1 MKASDLFVKC
11 LEEEGVTRIFGL
23 PGEEN
28 ADFMLSLKRSKKIE
42 FILCRH
48 EQSAAFMADAY
59 GRLTGKA
66 GVCLSTLGPGVT
78 NLMTGLADANMD
90 RAPVVAIIGQGS
102 TDRLHKESHQ
112 IMDSIAM
119 LNPVS
124 KWAQTIL
131 SPKNITE
138 VIRKAF
144 KIAEAEKPGVTV
156 IELPEDIAKE
166 KINDIPIKPIL
177 VRRPAADNRA
187 IDAALDLIINSSNP
201 IILAGNG
208 TVRKRASNRLR
219 ILADN
224 LGIGVINTFMG
235 KGAVSKDDKHCLFTI
250 GLGSGDFNNLAID
263 ESDLVI
269 AIGYDL
275 VEYSPSAWNRI
286 EGSQKKI
293 IHIDYLPAEIDKD
306 YLPNVEIISDLAGAL
321 YQLNLKLV
329 ERLGARNL
337 PLFNI
342 KKRLKLRNAM
352 VNDLKLNND
361 DNTFPMKPQRIL
373 SDISKIMNE
382 DDILLSD
389 VGAHKMWVA
398 REYNCSKPNTC
409 LISNGFCTMGFA
421 LPGSIGAKMA
431 FPNRKILS
439 VNGDAGFF
447 MNVQDLETAVR
458 LKINVVAVVWLDGS
472 YGLIKWKQQ
481 IHFEGN
487 HSELRFKNPNFE
499 LLANSLNMWGKEIKT
514 CEEFIPALDEAF
526 KQQGP
531 AIIGVPVDYDENMRL
546 TERLGNVSA
555 II

>member
-11 LEEEGVTRIFGL
+11 LEEEGVTRIFGV

-28 ADFMLSLKRSKKIE
+28 ADFMISLKQSKNIK

-48 EQSAAFMADAY
+48 EQAAAFMADVY

-90 RAPVVAIIGQGS
+90 RSPVVAIIGQGS
-102 TDRLHKESHQ
+102 TNRLHKESHQ
-112 IMDSIAM
+112 IMDSISM
-119 LNPVS
+119 VHPIS

-131 SPKNITE
+131 SPENITE

-144 KIAEAEKPGVTV
+144 KLSETEKPGVTV
-156 IELPEDIAKE
+156 IEFPEDIAKKTIE
-166 KINDIPIKPIL
+166 DKPIL
-177 VRRPAADNRA
+177 PTLIRRPAADNRA
-187 IDAALDLIINSSNP
+187 IESALDLILSSKNP

-208 TVRKRASNRLR
+208 TIRKRASNRLR
-219 ILADN
+219 VLVEN
-224 LGIGVINTFMG
+224 LGIGVINTFMA
-235 KGAVSKDDKHCLFTI
+235 KGSVSFKDRHSLFTI
-250 GLGSGDFNNLAID
+250 GLGSGDYNNLAID

-286 EGSQKKI
+286 QGREKKI
-293 IHIDYLPAEIDKD
+293 IHIDYTPAEVDRD

-321 YQLNLKLV
+321 YQLNKALIK
-329 ERLGARNL
+329 RLSRKEL

-342 KKRLKLRNAM
+342 NSRSKLRSEMLNHL
-352 VNDLKLNND
+352 NKNND
-361 DNTFPMKPQRIL
+361 DESFPMKPQRVL
-373 SDISKIMNE
+373 ADVRKVLDE
-382 DDILLSD
+382 DDIILSD

-398 REYNCSKPNTC
+398 REYNCSHPNTC

-431 FPNRKILS
+431 FPQKKVLS
-439 VNGDAGFF
+439 INGDAGFL
-447 MNVQDLETAVR
+447 MNLQDLETAVR
-458 LKINVVAVVWLDGS
+458 NKINVVAVVWLDGE

-481 IHFEGN
+481 VEFKGE
-487 HSELRFKNPNFE
+487 HSDLKFDNPNFFD
-499 LLANSLNMWGKEIKT
+499 LAKSFGMWGKEIT
-514 CEEFIPALDEAF
+514 ETDQLIPALNTAF
-526 KQQGP
+526 KQKGP
-531 AIIGVPVDYDENMRL
+531 AIIGVPVDYSENMKL
-546 TERLGNVSA
+546 TKHLGKVSA